1 MVNLLNKRVTFPR
14 GTTRQN
20 DAYIGPEGQVVV
32 DVEKK
37 ELRLHDGKRK
47 GGWAIVPLEMLKKL
61 FLTRDTETGSLEF
74 ANDQSG
80 ILTRIGTKDYAL
92 RFLEGADGIRI
103 TNPDGKDGNPIIRLS
118 EGIVN
123 TVDPSDELLK
133 GITET
138 PHIWSAR
145 DIRVMVARLLESLQT
160 IEGST
165 PVRRD
170 FNELFSIAGSGV
182 NTNTIIP
189 PNVNMVTNDRIELA
203 ASATAVQSGAGSS
216 STARIDV
223 QRSDGSW
230 DIINN
235 VIVSTLPNEDS
246 KTVSIF
252 GRILKTATGYQI
264 MDSSWQPIS
273 TITATLSGQF
283 RVTTGIAGTAGAR
296 VTRWRIAA

>member
-1 MVNLLNKRVTFPR
+1 MVNLLNKRVRFPR
-14 GTTRQN
+14 GTTRMN
-20 DAYIGPEGQVVV
+20 DAYIGPDGQVVV
-32 DVEKK
+32 DIEKK
-37 ELRLHDGKRK
+37 ELRLHDGKKK
-47 GGWAIVPLEMLKKL
+47 GGWAIVPLDMLKKL

-80 ILTRIGTKDYAL
+80 ILSRIGTRDYAL
-92 RFLEGADGIRI
+92 RTLEGVDGIKI
-103 TNPDGKDGNPIIRLS
+103 TNPDGKSGNPIIGLS

-123 TVDPSDELLK
+123 TVDPGDELLK
-133 GITET
+133 GVTES

-145 DIRVMVARLLESLQT
+145 DLRIMIARLMESLQT
-160 IEGST
+160 IEGGVA
-165 PVRRD
+165 VRRD
-170 FNELFSIAGSGV
+170 FNELFSIGGAGV
-182 NTNTIIP
+182 ATQTIIP
-189 PNVNMVTNDRIELA
+189 PNVNLATNDRIEIA
-203 ASATAVQSGAGSS
+203 ASATAVQAGAGAS

-235 VIVSTLPNEDS
+235 VIVSITPSEES
-246 KTVSIF
+246 KTISIF
-252 GRILKTATGYQI
+252 GRLQKTANGYQL

-296 VTRWRIAA
+296 VSRWRIAA